1 MSKFTAKLVKT
12 SRKSSISPNKPT
24 KRSIF
29 AHSGKHL
36 KLTEADL
43 INAESKLGA
52 TLFGPIPAG
61 HRREFFRYRHN
72 IWIYHESWSQN
83 GKKLESTITYSV
95 RENGVY
101 KCPLGGEY
109 TKIEGAELQNFRH
122 ATRAYLN
129 LIKQKLY

>member
-1 MSKFTAKLVKT
+1 M
-12 SRKSSISPNKPT
+12 
-24 KRSIF
+24 
-29 AHSGKHL
+29 

-52 TLFGPIPAG
+52 TLFGPIPDG

-72 IWIYHESWSQN
+72 IWVYHESWTKN

-109 TKIEGAELQNFRH
+109 VKITGSELSNFKK
-122 ATRAYLN
+122 ATIEYLKLVKN
-129 LIKQKLY
+129 KLYHTA